1 MMDICTITE
10 FREALLD
17 SHYTL
22 TPLSRVEAD
31 IESIHRSTYFAE
43 CRARLNGEAAL
54 LHVPITRHS
63 MSVAMRANAALY
75 ASRGDRHMTPFRVY
89 GAAMQLPHT
98 SRRCT
103 VIVEPLSDSVP
114 LAQALHESNYQRL
127 MEGLEG
133 LQTML
138 DSYDISH
145 NNLTIGNI
153 VVDRKGG
160 WRPIRQYYTTRG
172 RGGDSG
178 SFQSL
183 ARAIEELAP
192 REAILCDTAPYT
204 TRHISESHPPL
215 VEGLRRISTP
225 DGVGFEDEHHN
236 VVIAPRWQWAD
247 DFREGRAAVMS
258 HDGLMGLINKRGEEV
273 IPVIYN
279 DIQYSTT
286 TGESWVSN
294 GHGWALFDYCGV
306 QITDWQEL
314 NTADIIR

>member
-17 SHYTL
+17 SHHTL
-22 TPLSRVEAD
+22 TPLGRVEAD

-43 CRARLNGEAAL
+43 CRARLNGEA
-54 LHVPITRHS
+54 
-63 MSVAMRANAALY
+63 
-75 ASRGDRHMTPFRVY
+75 
-89 GAAMQLPHT
+89 
-98 SRRCT
+98 
-103 VIVEPLSDSVP
+103 
-114 LAQALHESNYQRL
+114 
-127 MEGLEG
+127 
-133 LQTML
+133 
-138 DSYDISH
+138 
-145 NNLTIGNI
+145 
-153 VVDRKGG
+153 
-160 WRPIRQYYTTRG
+160 
-172 RGGDSG
+172 
-178 SFQSL
+178 
-183 ARAIEELAP
+183 
-192 REAILCDTAPYT
+192 ILCDTAPYT
-204 TRHISESHPPL
+204 ARSISESHPPL

-247 DFREGRAAVMS
+247 DFREGRAAVMN
-258 HDGLMGLINKRGEEV
+258 HDGLMGLINRHGEEV

-279 DIQYSTT
+279 DIQYSAT